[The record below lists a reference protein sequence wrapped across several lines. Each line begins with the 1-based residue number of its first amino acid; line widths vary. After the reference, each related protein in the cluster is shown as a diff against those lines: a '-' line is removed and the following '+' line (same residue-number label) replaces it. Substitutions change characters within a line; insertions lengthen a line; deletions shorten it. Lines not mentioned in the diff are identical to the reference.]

1 MGLNKEEIE
10 NLFMYKYLIVDSV
23 WFGAVFARETK
34 RLRKSVLVMERREHV
49 SGNVYRR
56 RSLLP
61 RQQRAQPEP
70 LKQCAALV
78 KDALGC
84 VEEIN

>member
-1 MGLNKEEIE
+1 
-10 NLFMYKYLIVDSV
+10 MYKYLIVDSV
-23 WFGAVFARETK
+23 WFDAVFAHEAK
-34 RLRKSVLVMERREHV
+34 RLRKSVFVMERREHM

-61 RQQRAQPEP
+61 RQQRAQLEP

-78 KDALGC
+78 KQEHISSSMAGLQS
-84 VEEIN
+84 ISITI